1 MHSPTF
7 SHYRQ
12 VLRAVAD
19 LSLDFPPV
27 RSRALGCRHAH
38 RDGVSLFGRAAFRV
52 RPRRPPCAIGAE
64 RAGVA
69 PVQKAALEPIENDR
83 GVELGAFC

>member
-38 RDGVSLFGRAAFRV
+38 RDGVSLFGRAAV
-52 RPRRPPCAIGAE
+52 
-64 RAGVA
+64 VA
-69 PVQKAALEPIENDR
+69 TALSGR
-83 GVELGAFC
+83 

>member
-19 LSLDFPPV
+19 LSPDFPPV

-38 RDGVSLFGRAAFRV
+38 RDGVSPVRLSGVSYPSVKAALRHWD
-52 RPRRPPCAIGAE
+52 E

-69 PVQKAALEPIENDR
+69 PVQKAALERIR
-83 GVELGAFC
+83 ELRQEASG